1 VLVPRRTPCGGAV
14 GLTSTLSGDNEAN
27 RRTGYLGNTNLGRVD
42 GFDQDEARD
51 EGDEGCKVPFGF
63 LAA

>member
-1 VLVPRRTPCGGAV
+1 MPLGKIHMENFGSVPSCWYKCV
-14 GLTSTLSGDNEAN
+14 
-27 RRTGYLGNTNLGRVD
+27 LGRVD